1 MKLRFRHYFL
11 FLCLFLVLSAKAQT
25 TLPVAEIIPQPAE
38 LINKPGYFE
47 PDSKTYISVN
57 VREQYPNAVFL
68 NEYIKRTFGFEL
80 EIWVGSIPLSD
91 KIIFLNSDENL
102 DIKDEGYH
110 FSIQEK
116 EIRITSK
123 NPAGVFYGLQTLF
136 QLMQENLDRRLPCLE
151 IKDYPR
157 FKWRGMH
164 LDVSRHFFPKEF
176 IKKYIDFIAMYKM
189 NTFHWHLTDDQ
200 GWRIEIKKY
209 PKLTETGAWR
219 KGTLIGSYRE
229 SPHKYDT
236 ITYGGFYTQEEIKE
250 IVKYASERNVT
261 IVPEIEMPGHS
272 LAALASYP
280 EFSCTGGP
288 FEVAREWGTYED
300 VYCPK
305 EETFKF
311 LEDVLTEVIEL
322 FPGKYIHV
330 GGDEVPKDRWKKCNY
345 CQELIKREELKDENG
360 LQSYFIKRI
369 EKFINS
375 KGKTL
380 IGWDEIL
387 EGGLAPN
394 ATVMS
399 WRGTEGG
406 IDAARQSHNVV
417 MSPGGFCYF
426 DHYQGDPRFEPL
438 AIGGYTPVDKVYSNE
453 PTPSELNSDEEKY
466 ILGAQGNVWT
476 EYIDSEN
483 KVEYMVFPRICALSE
498 VLWSPKELR
507 DYQNFKPRLLNHFK
521 ILSKLNINYSNAIF
535 DIKTKVS
542 PIETN
547 DGISLELSL
556 PSDEGEIHYTT
567 DGTVPI
573 INSIKYLNQVEIKK
587 SILFKAAY
595 FEKGEIKGNIIQQQ
609 FYVDKST
616 GKNITLLKEPN
627 KSYNTGGAF
636 TLVDGIKG
644 RIPWYGKEWLGF
656 LGDDMIAEIDLGS
669 IQYISIVDVGLL
681 NDENS
686 WIYLPKKIEIYTS
699 TDGIEYTLR
708 GQANEDEIKR
718 FGEDILVH
726 IEETKARFVK
736 VKAINY
742 GKIPNGKPGEGNDAW
757 LFVDEIFIE

>member
-1 MKLRFRHYFL
+1 
-11 FLCLFLVLSAKAQT
+11 
-25 TLPVAEIIPQPAE
+25 
-38 LINKPGYFE
+38 
-47 PDSKTYISVN
+47 
-57 VREQYPNAVFL
+57 
-68 NEYIKRTFGFEL
+68 
-80 EIWVGSIPLSD
+80 
-91 KIIFLNSDENL
+91 
-102 DIKDEGYH
+102 
-110 FSIQEK
+110 
-116 EIRITSK
+116 
-123 NPAGVFYGLQTLF
+123 
-136 QLMQENLDRRLPCLE
+136 
-151 IKDYPR
+151 
-157 FKWRGMH
+157 
-164 LDVSRHFFPKEF
+164 
-176 IKKYIDFIAMYKM
+176 MYKM

-209 PKLTETGAWR
+209 PKLTDIGAWR
-219 KGTLIGSYRE
+219 KGTLIGSYRDY
-229 SPHKYDT
+229 PHKYDT

-288 FEVAREWGTYED
+288 FDVAKEWGVFED
-300 VYCPK
+300 VFCPK

-330 GGDEVPKDRWKKCNY
+330 GGDEVPKVRWKKCNY
-345 CQELIKREELKDENG
+345 CQEMIKREGLKDENG

-375 KGKTL
+375 KGRTL

-399 WRGTEGG
+399 WRGTKGG
-406 IDAARQSHNVV
+406 IDAATQSHNVV

-426 DHYQGDPRFEPL
+426 DYYQGDPRFEPL
-438 AIGGYTPVDKVYSNE
+438 AIGGYTPVEKVYSYE

-476 EYIDSEN
+476 EYIDSEK

-521 ILSKLNINYSNAIF
+521 ILSKLNINYSKAIF

-547 DGISLELSL
+547 DGIALELSP
-556 PSDEGEIHYTT
+556 PSDDGEIHYTT
-567 DGTVPI
+567 DGTEPN
-573 INSIKYLNQVEIKK
+573 INSFKYISPVEMKN
-587 SILFKAAY
+587 SLLVKASY
-595 FEKGEIKGNIIQQQ
+595 FENGEKQGNTIPQQ
-609 FYVDKST
+609 FYINKAT
-616 GKNITLLKEPN
+616 GKIISLLKEPN
-627 KSYNTGGAF
+627 EKYNTGGAY

-644 RIPWYGKEWLGF
+644 RLPWYGKEWLGF
-656 LGDDMIAEIDLGS
+656 LGEDMTAEIDLGS

-686 WIYLPKKIEIYTS
+686 WIYLPNKIEISTS
-699 TDGIEYTLR
+699 IDGIEYILR
-708 GQANEDEIKR
+708 GQANEDEIKQ
-718 FGEDILVH
+718 FGKDILIH
-726 IEETKARFVK
+726 IEESKARFVK
-736 VKAINY
+736 VKAFNY
-742 GKIPNGKPGEGNDAW
+742 GKIPNGKPGEGNGAW
-757 LFVDEIFIE
+757 LFVDEIGVE